1 MFPDT
6 RNNITYV
13 TFLEVLLS
21 TLEVK
26 EKEAKIKN
34 ETFENQ
40 EQHSRSSTSPPR
52 FRAAVNNAIRMALCK
67 ERSPAVQEVP
77 GSIPD

>member
-6 RNNITYV
+6 RNNITV
-13 TFLEVLLS
+13 TFLEALS
-21 TLEVK
+21 TIKVK

-40 EQHSRSSTSPPR
+40 EQHSCSSTSPPR